1 MKNLPTR
8 LLSRLAVRGQHSVLH
23 AGVVTLIAT
32 AVFMMYTAGE
42 MGAMGPL
49 IIALSFYVVFAAVMI
64 EIVLGVFALV
74 RKFAQGGLRRYS

>member
-1 MKNLPTR
+1 MK
-8 LLSRLAVRGQHSVLH
+8 
-23 AGVVTLIAT
+23 T
-32 AVFMMYTAGE
+32 AVAMSVTTAGE